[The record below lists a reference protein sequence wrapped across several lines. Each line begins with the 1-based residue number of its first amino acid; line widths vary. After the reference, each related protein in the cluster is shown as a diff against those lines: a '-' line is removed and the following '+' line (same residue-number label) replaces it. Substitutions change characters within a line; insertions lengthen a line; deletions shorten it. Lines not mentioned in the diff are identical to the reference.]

1 LSRKSK
7 LALIIFLVLVA
18 DQVLKVWVKTH
29 MTYGEEFSILGI
41 PWARLHFVENKGMAF
56 GLSFGGEAGKLALS
70 LFRVFAIGLLIYLIN
85 QLAKAKEPFGLLVC
99 FSLILAGAIGNMI
112 DSAFY
117 GLIFEHSSPHSS
129 NLAQFMPADGG
140 YASFLHG
147 KVVDMFYFPLIDT
160 VLPEWLPFWGGT
172 RFEFFKPVF
181 NLADTSISVGVI
193 AILLFYRKFFTKS
206 KEEEKQEVKV
216 GGWETVE

>member
-1 LSRKSK
+1 MS
-7 LALIIFLVLVA
+7 
-18 DQVLKVWVKTH
+18 
-29 MTYGEEFSILGI
+29 YGEEISMLGLS
-41 PWARLHFVENKGMAF
+41 WAKLHFVENKGMAF
-56 GLSFGGEAGKLALS
+56 GLSFGGETGKLALS

-117 GLIFEHSSPHSS
+117 GLVFEHSSPHSG
-129 NLAQFMPADGG
+129 NLAQFLPEGGG
-140 YASFLHG
+140 YSRFLHG
-147 KVVDMFYFPLIDT
+147 KVVDMFYFPLFDT
-160 VLPEWLPFWGGT
+160 ILPEWLPGMGGR

-181 NLADTSISVGVI
+181 NLADSSIFIGVI

-206 KEEEKQEVKV
+206 KIEEEGKV